1 MSAVPAFS
9 LPARHGLTLLSAQRW
24 ASTLAVVFAFSAAAA
39 GGDLGAPLV
48 GLFALSV
55 LGALL
60 FGDRAA
66 HKLAWAW
73 TAALILALAAIA
85 LEVFLG
91 EADLVLGAARF
102 AVLLAIH
109 RLWNR
114 ASERDELL
122 LLLLSLL
129 LLCAGA
135 ALSASIVFAIA
146 FAGYT
151 VCGTWALALTHLRF
165 QIEAGRGLD
174 GSQALLRSKRLVTPT
189 LLAALAGLSLVGLL
203 GALVLFFAFP
213 RVSIGSWHRPG
224 KPRAV
229 AGLSDRIDLTGQGLI
244 QDDPSV
250 VLRVHFEPD
259 PGTAGSDA
267 HFRARTFEVWTGR
280 GWRSRGTTPRILS
293 SGQLPLPTSPRAR
306 VGGLRLVEIEAVAGY
321 SDGVILTPPGFPLS
335 VRFDRPRDGRAAP
348 QRLLRDAAGD
358 LFYSPQQTSDLHYLV
373 VAKEPQRLAEA
384 LQEAGTVYPAEV
396 ALDLEVPH
404 GLDPRVRALSAQ
416 LTRGKKPAA
425 AAASVEQWLARNI
438 AYTRELPGDVKDP
451 IADFL
456 FEHRRGHCELFASAM
471 VLLLRTAGIP
481 ARNVSGYYGG
491 IRTGPGQYA
500 VRAGDAHSWVEVYFP
515 GIGFATYDPT
525 PPSLRGADLSGLWPR
540 AVLFWDGLASRW
552 RSSVVD
558 YDLLAQA
565 QFLKR
570 ASALLQEANR
580 RLSGKASGA
589 TRFGLGWA
597 ALLGGTLLC
606 ALAALVLRARR
617 ARASAG
623 SAGARRLAPDQ
634 ARARLLWQKARQ
646 ELARAGV
653 PLSGS
658 TTACEA
664 AAQAGGDPLRRQALA
679 ELSSRYLAAR
689 WGGAGLPAPEAR
701 RMLRALRRSL

>member
-1 MSAVPAFS
+1 MSAAQAFS
-9 LPARHGLTLLSAQRW
+9 LPARHGLTLLGAQRW
-24 ASTLAVVFAFSAAAA
+24 AGTLAVVFAFSAAAA

-55 LGALL
+55 PCALI

-73 TAALILALAAIA
+73 TTVLIAALGAIA

-102 AVLLAIH
+102 AVLLVIH

-114 ASERDELL
+114 TGERDELL

-135 ALSASIVFAIA
+135 ALSADILFAVA

-151 VCGTWALALTHLRF
+151 VAGTWALALTHLRF
-165 QIEAGRGLD
+165 QVEAGRGLE
-174 GSQALLRSKRLVTPT
+174 GSQAFLRSKRLVTPS

-203 GALVLFFAFP
+203 GAFVLFFAFP

-224 KPRAV
+224 RARAV
-229 AGLSDRIDLTGQGLI
+229 AGLSDRIDLSGQGVI

-259 PGTAGSDA
+259 PGTSGSEA

-280 GWRSRGTTPRILS
+280 GWRSRGTPRVVL
-293 SGQLPLPTSPRAR
+293 SGQLPLPTAPRAR
-306 VGGLRLVEIEAVAGY
+306 VGGLRIAEIEAVAGY

-335 VRFDRPRDGRAAP
+335 VRFDRPVNGRAAP
-348 QRLLRDAAGD
+348 QRILRDAAGD
-358 LFYSPQQTSDLHYLV
+358 LFYAPHETRDLHYLV
-373 VAKEPQRLAEA
+373 VAKEPQFLEEA
-384 LQEAGTVYPAEV
+384 LQEAGRVYPAEV
-396 ALDLEVPH
+396 ALDLEVPR
-404 GLDPRVRALSAQ
+404 GLDPRVRALAVE

-471 VLLLRTAGIP
+471 VLLLRAAGIP
-481 ARNVSGYYGG
+481 ARSVSGYYGG

-515 GIGFATYDPT
+515 GIGFAAYDPT
-525 PPSLRGADLSGLWPR
+525 PPSFRGGDLSGLWPR
-540 AVLFWDGLASRW
+540 AVLLWDGLASRW

-565 QFLKR
+565 HFLRR
-570 ASALLQEANR
+570 AGALLQEATR
-580 RLSGKASGA
+580 RLSGKAGGA
-589 TRFGLGWA
+589 GRLRPGWA
-597 ALLGGTLLC
+597 ALAGALLC
-606 ALAALVLRARR
+606 GLVALVLRARR
-617 ARASAG
+617 ARARAG
-623 SAGARRLAPDQ
+623 SEGARRLAPDQ
-634 ARARLLWQKARQ
+634 VRARLLWRKARQ

-653 PLSGS
+653 PLSRS
-658 TTACEA
+658 TTPREA
-664 AAQAGGDPLRRQALA
+664 AAQAGGDPLRGQVLA
-679 ELSSRYLAAR
+679 ELSSRCLAAR
-689 WGGAGLPAPEAR
+689 WGGAELPAPEAR